1 MALVIQEWNLKQDP
15 STISVLVNGHYEILK
30 CLVDSRRVIWELSY
44 PMALLSLQI
53 LISPL
58 IVRSRRNY
66 KEGLLFCCGSV
77 SVLFVWIGWITA
89 FMLFDEGQ
97 DPAWQD
103 ITICS
108 GLVATPTV
116 LLLVIFIPKVCV
128 ICFHE
133 KKIYVDF
140 SDVVKDPKP
149 RNPRGTTST
158 FKSPT
163 RTRPRKLIPEQN
175 PKPDIQTP
183 KPRKPPKVLNLYIK
197 YLKITIKINK
207 KNFKNFSPKSIIYF
221 STFKSKN

>member
-1 MALVIQEWNLKQDP
+1 MDGVVFL
-15 STISVLVNGHYEILK
+15 T
-30 CLVDSRRVIWELSY
+30 
-44 PMALLSLQI
+44 
-53 LISPL
+53 
-58 IVRSRRNY
+58 
-66 KEGLLFCCGSV
+66 
-77 SVLFVWIGWITA
+77 
-89 FMLFDEGQ
+89 
-97 DPAWQD
+97 
-103 ITICS
+103 
-108 GLVATPTV
+108 
-116 LLLVIFIPKVCV
+116 
-128 ICFHE
+128 
-133 KKIYVDF
+133 KIMPVGV

-207 KNFKNFSPKSIIYF
+207 KIFKNFSPKSIIYF

>member
-1 MALVIQEWNLKQDP
+1 MYLNILSKIFFKFQVALVIQEWNLKQD
-15 STISVLVNGHYEILK
+15 SSTTISILVNGHYEILK

-133 KKIYVDF
+133 KKKF
-140 SDVVKDPKP
+140 M
-149 RNPRGTTST
+149 
-158 FKSPT
+158 
-163 RTRPRKLIPEQN
+163 
-175 PKPDIQTP
+175 
-183 KPRKPPKVLNLYIK
+183 
-197 YLKITIKINK
+197 
-207 KNFKNFSPKSIIYF
+207 SIL
-221 STFKSKN
+221 

>member
-1 MALVIQEWNLKQDP
+1 MSNKK
-15 STISVLVNGHYEILK
+15 EIL
-30 CLVDSRRVIWELSY
+30 SFGR
-44 PMALLSLQI
+44 
-53 LISPL
+53 
-58 IVRSRRNY
+58 
-66 KEGLLFCCGSV
+66 
-77 SVLFVWIGWITA
+77 
-89 FMLFDEGQ
+89 
-97 DPAWQD
+97 
-103 ITICS
+103 
-108 GLVATPTV
+108 
-116 LLLVIFIPKVCV
+116 
-128 ICFHE
+128 ICFLQSLGTIFTSL
-133 KKIYVDF
+133 KIDLSS

-207 KNFKNFSPKSIIYF
+207 KIFKNFSPKSIIYF

>member
-1 MALVIQEWNLKQDP
+1 MYYVPKYFIKNFFFEFQVALVIQEWNLKQD
-15 STISVLVNGHYEILK
+15 SSTTISILVNGHYEILK
-30 CLVDSRRVIWELSY
+30 CLVDSHRVFWELSY

-133 KKIYVDF
+133 KKDLCRFYSENLFHERKKRSDF
-140 SDVVKDPKP
+140 M
-149 RNPRGTTST
+149 
-158 FKSPT
+158 
-163 RTRPRKLIPEQN
+163 
-175 PKPDIQTP
+175 
-183 KPRKPPKVLNLYIK
+183 
-197 YLKITIKINK
+197 
-207 KNFKNFSPKSIIYF
+207 
-221 STFKSKN
+221 

>member
-1 MALVIQEWNLKQDP
+1 MYYVPKYFIIFFLKFQVALVIQEWNLKQDS
-15 STISVLVNGHYEILK
+15 STIISILVNGHNEILK

-133 KKIYVDF
+133 KKNYVDF
-140 SDVVKDPKP
+140 IVK
-149 RNPRGTTST
+149 
-158 FKSPT
+158 
-163 RTRPRKLIPEQN
+163 
-175 PKPDIQTP
+175 
-183 KPRKPPKVLNLYIK
+183 
-197 YLKITIKINK
+197 
-207 KNFKNFSPKSIIYF
+207 IYF
-221 STFKSKN
+221 RKEKKI

>member
-140 SDVVKDPKP
+140 IVKIY
-149 RNPRGTTST
+149 
-158 FKSPT
+158 F
-163 RTRPRKLIPEQN
+163 RKE
-175 PKPDIQTP
+175 
-183 KPRKPPKVLNLYIK
+183 
-197 YLKITIKINK
+197 K
-207 KNFKNFSPKSIIYF
+207 KNLISCKIRNIRNFVFGLLFFGFFTSQFRDQIHK
-221 STFKSKN
+221 K

>member
-1 MALVIQEWNLKQDP
+1 MYLNILSKFFFKFQVALVIQEWNLKQD
-15 STISVLVNGHYEILK
+15 SSTTISILVNGHYEILK

-183 KPRKPPKVLNLYIK
+183 
-197 YLKITIKINK
+197 
-207 KNFKNFSPKSIIYF
+207 
-221 STFKSKN
+221 

>member
-1 MALVIQEWNLKQDP
+1 MYLNILSKNFFKFQVALVIQEWNLKQD
-15 STISVLVNGHYEILK
+15 SSTTISILVNGHYEILK

-133 KKIYVDF
+133 KKNLCLFYSENLFHEKRKNLISCKIRNIRNFVFGLLFFGFIYLTVPR
-140 SDVVKDPKP
+140 SD
-149 RNPRGTTST
+149 S
-158 FKSPT
+158 
-163 RTRPRKLIPEQN
+163 
-175 PKPDIQTP
+175 
-183 KPRKPPKVLNLYIK
+183 
-197 YLKITIKINK
+197 
-207 KNFKNFSPKSIIYF
+207 
-221 STFKSKN
+221 